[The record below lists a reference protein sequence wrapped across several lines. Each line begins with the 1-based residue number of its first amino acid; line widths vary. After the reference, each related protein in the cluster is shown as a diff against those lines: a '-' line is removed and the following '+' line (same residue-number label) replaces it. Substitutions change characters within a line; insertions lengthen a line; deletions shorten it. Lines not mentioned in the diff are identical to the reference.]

1 MNVFEQVFS
10 QYQKQVEEGAKKFL
24 KDEADRAIAFTKK
37 LTPVDTG
44 TLRNNFFRTKVKV
57 DKSVYSIEIIN
68 NVKYAVPVEYG
79 HNTRKSR
86 IKKSNVRWIQ
96 GFFMLKQGI
105 EKVVQG
111 FNGRLQKYIPD
122 LGAK

>member
-10 QYQKQVEEGAKKFL
+10 QYQKQVEERAKKFL

-44 TLRNNFFRTKVKV
+44 TLRSNFFRTKVKV

-68 NVKYAVPVEYG
+68 NINYAVPVEYG
-79 HNTRKSR
+79 HNTRRSR
-86 IKKSNVRWIQ
+86 TKKSNVRWIK

-105 EKVVQG
+105 DKVVEG
-111 FNGRLQKYIPD
+111 FNGRLEKYIPQ

>member
-44 TLRNNFFRTKVKV
+44 TLRNNFFKTKVKV

-86 IKKSNVRWIQ
+86 IKKSKVRWIQ